1 MLVHLRLTV
10 PSALTPDVRRLLL
23 DDDRGTNVVQHVG
36 ASLEPEGDLLEV
48 DVARESV
55 NDLLGRLE
63 EIGVGERGGILVS
76 TPESTPFAAA
86 KRLEEAAPGD
96 PEDAVIW
103 DSVLE
108 EAEDGSV
115 PTLSYQLFLT
125 CAVILAAIA
134 VVTDSAVLVVGAM
147 VVGPEFS
154 AVAAACVGV
163 VFGRWGLVR
172 KATGLLVG
180 SFAVAVAVV
189 TVLALGLRLVGLLEV
204 GDVTAARPQTDF
216 IWQPDVWSFLVAL
229 TAGVVGALAL
239 SLGKTSAMVGV
250 FISVTT
256 VPAAGN
262 LALGLAMWERGEIFG
277 SLAQLGLNLA
287 GLYLAGTIFLTCQRL
302 WWGPLSGLVERRVGA
317 MR

>member
-10 PSALTPDVRRLLL
+10 PSSLSPDVRRLLL
-23 DDDRGTNVVQHVG
+23 DDACGTNVVLHEGV
-36 ASLEPEGDLLEV
+36 SLEPEGDLVEC

-55 NDLLGRLE
+55 NDLLGRLG
-63 EIGVGERGGILVS
+63 EIGVGQQGGIVVT
-76 TPESTPFAAA
+76 TPDSTPFAAA
-86 KRLEEAAPGD
+86 KELEEAAPGD

-103 DSVLE
+103 DAVLE
-108 EAEDGSV
+108 DAEDGSV

-154 AVAAACVGV
+154 SVAAACVGV

-172 KATGLLVG
+172 KAAGLLLG
-180 SFAVAVAVV
+180 SFALAIAVV
-189 TVLALGLRLVGLLEV
+189 TVLALGLRVVGLLEV
-204 GDVTAARPQTDF
+204 SDVTAPRPQTGF

-262 LALGLAMWERGEIFG
+262 LALGLAMWEAGEITG
-277 SLAQLGLNLA
+277 SLAQLGLNVA
-287 GLYLAGTIFLTCQRL
+287 GLFLAATLFLTFQRL
-302 WWGPLSGLVERRVGA
+302 WWRRLSGFVERRFGA

>member
-10 PSALTPDVRRLLL
+10 PSALTSDVRRLLL
-23 DDDRGTNVVQHVG
+23 DDDRGTNVVLHVG
-36 ASLEPEGDLLEV
+36 ASLEPEGDLVEV

-55 NDLLGRLE
+55 NDLLDRLE
-63 EIGVGERGGILVS
+63 EIGVSEQGGILVS
-76 TPESTPFAAA
+76 TPDSTPFVAA

-163 VFGRWGLVR
+163 VFGRWGLVG
-172 KATGLLVG
+172 KATGLLFG
-180 SFAVAVAVV
+180 SFALAVAVV
-189 TVLALGLRLVGLLEV
+189 TLLALGLRLVGLLEV
-204 GDVTAARPQTDF
+204 SDVTAARPQTGF

-262 LALGLAMWERGEIFG
+262 LALGLAMWERGEISG

-287 GLYLAGTIFLTCQRL
+287 GLYLAGTIFLICQRL
-302 WWGPLSGLVERRVGA
+302 WWGRLSGLVERRLGA